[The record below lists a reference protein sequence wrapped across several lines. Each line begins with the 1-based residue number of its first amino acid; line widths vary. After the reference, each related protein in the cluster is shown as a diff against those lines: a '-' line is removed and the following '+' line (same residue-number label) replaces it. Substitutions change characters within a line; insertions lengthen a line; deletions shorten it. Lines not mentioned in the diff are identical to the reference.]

1 MFAKASN
8 WKNIGIAV
16 DGILVSG
23 MALSKTNGKLVI
35 GNFCNVASNE
45 CIDYTEMLINYAI
58 EDVAQKHNL

>member
-23 MALSKTNGKLVI
+23 MALSKTDGKLMI
-35 GNFCNVASNE
+35 GSFCNAASNE
-45 CIDYTEMLINYAI
+45 HIDYTEMLINYAI